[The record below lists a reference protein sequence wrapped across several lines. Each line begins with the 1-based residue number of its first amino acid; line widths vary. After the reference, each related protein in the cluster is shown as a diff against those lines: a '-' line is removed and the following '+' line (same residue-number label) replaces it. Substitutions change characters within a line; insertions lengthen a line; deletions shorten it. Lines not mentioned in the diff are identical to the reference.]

1 MQIALLLIVLG
12 LGYKVFA
19 DASKEQGSL
28 RSAGRV
34 IGLIMIVTSIAAGT
48 LKIAKC
54 AAMAGLCPMK
64 SSCLFSPCP
73 GMK

>member
-1 MQIALLLIVLG
+1 MKIALLLIVLG

-19 DASKEQGSL
+19 DANKEQGSL
-28 RSAGRV
+28 RTVGRI

-54 AAMAGLCPMK
+54 AAMAGFCPMK
-64 SSCLFSPCP
+64 SACGFSSCP